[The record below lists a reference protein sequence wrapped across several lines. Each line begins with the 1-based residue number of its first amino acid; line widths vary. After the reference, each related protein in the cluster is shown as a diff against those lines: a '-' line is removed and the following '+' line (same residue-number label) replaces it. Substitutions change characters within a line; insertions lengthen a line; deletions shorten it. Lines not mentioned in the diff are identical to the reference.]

1 MNPPAPAD
9 KPELFDIVTLAF
21 DGREQP
27 HLFSYVKAATPKIDN
42 IATRAQM
49 RGHFYECCLET
60 IKGEPVCKRR
70 TGKPMPEMSADLFG
84 YEAVASL
91 VVTDQL

>member
-1 MNPPAPAD
+1 MAWSNPIFSAAS
-9 KPELFDIVTLAF
+9 KP
-21 DGREQP
+21 R
-27 HLFSYVKAATPKIDN
+27 PKIDN

-60 IKGEPVCKRR
+60 IKGEPVCKRK

-84 YEAVASL
+84 NEAVASL
-91 VVTDQL
+91 VVTDQS